1 MSTLPFL
8 APAEH
13 TANEIVIRAYRP
25 GDGAALQRAAVS
37 SYEHLR
43 PWMPWA
49 RAEQS
54 VEESE
59 ALCRT
64 FAGKYLLNQEFTL
77 GIWIG
82 ADLAGGS
89 GFHLRHGLIDLGNAE
104 IGMWISAAHAS
115 NGLGTRVL
123 AALLEWGFTAW
134 PWQRLVWQC
143 DTRNLASARVAEKN
157 GLSREGTFRS
167 DALAVD
173 GSRRD
178 THLYAILRDEWRQA
192 HTPLPDAD

>member
-1 MSTLPFL
+1 
-8 APAEH
+8 
-13 TANEIVIRAYRP
+13 
-25 GDGAALQRAAVS
+25 
-37 SYEHLR
+37 
-43 PWMPWA
+43 MPWA

-64 FAGKYLLNQEFTL
+64 FAGKYLLNQDFTL

-82 ADLAGGS
+82 DELVGGS
-89 GFHLRHGLIDLGNAE
+89 GFHLRHGPIDLGNAE
-104 IGMWISAAHAS
+104 IGMWISAARAGS
-115 NGLGTRVL
+115 GLGTRAL
-123 AALLEWGFTAW
+123 AALLEWGFSSAW

-157 GLSREGTFRS
+157 GLSREGTFRA

-178 THLYAILRDEWRQA
+178 THLYAILRDQWRQA
-192 HTPLPDAD
+192 HTPLADAD

>member
-1 MSTLPFL
+1 MSSPIFF

-13 TANEIVIRAYRP
+13 VAGELTLRAYRP
-25 GDGAALQRAAVS
+25 GDGPALQRSVVA

-64 FAGKYLLNQEFTL
+64 FAGKYLLNEEFTL

-82 ADLAGGS
+82 AELVGGT
-89 GFHLRHGLIDLGNAE
+89 GYHLRQGGFELGNAE
-104 IGMWISAAHAS
+104 IGMWVAAAHAGR
-115 NGLGTRVL
+115 GLGTRAL
-123 AALLEWGFTAW
+123 SALLEWGFTDW

-143 DTRNLASARVAEKN
+143 DTRNLASARVAEKG
-157 GLSREGTFRS
+157 GLRREGTFRS

-173 GSRRD
+173 GGRRD
-178 THLYAILRDEWRQA
+178 TYLYAMLREEWR
-192 HTPLPDAD
+192 